1 MLEFLKKHNVTVL
14 SMNEAFTFNVREKV
28 LIESFIKKD
37 EIENNIVKTEFF
49 TQSMNNFVKNSYT
62 ILIETESE
70 KPKIVLNIYH
80 QNDTCY
86 IRGVGY
92 YDNVVYEKHISIH
105 QILSILGE
113 FMSFNKIKILLE
125 DYATLSLEIRKD
137 IFPNKNTNLLQ
148 EGNKTVIEFKTGKPK
163 YDDC

>member
-1 MLEFLKKHNVTVL
+1 MLEFLKKQNVTVL
-14 SMNEAFTFNVREKV
+14 NMNESFNFNLREKV
-28 LIESFIKKD
+28 MLNNFISKD
-37 EIENNIVKTEFF
+37 EVENNIIKTNFF
-49 TQSMNNFVKNSYT
+49 NQSVNNNVKNSYT

-70 KPKIVLNIYH
+70 KPKTVINIYH

-86 IRGVGY
+86 IRGIGY
-92 YDNVVYEKHISIH
+92 YDNVVYEKHMSIH

-113 FMSFNKIKILLE
+113 FMNFNKIKILLE
-125 DYATLSLEIRKD
+125 DYATLGLEIRKD

-148 EGNKTVIEFKTGKPK
+148 EGNKTIIEFKTGKPK